1 MTRSVIV
8 HGGAGSV
15 APARRAEHVAGCEL
29 ALAAALAVLHGG
41 GSALDAAQR
50 AVEVLEDDPLF
61 NAGRGSCLHEDGGV
75 ELDAALMDGD
85 GLRYGAVCAMP
96 AVRHPIA
103 VARAVMEDGRHAL
116 YAAEG
121 AMRFAESRGFERVP
135 DEALI
140 TDSARLRW
148 RAVRAGKAESGWA
161 GGTVGAVAFDGVH
174 VAAATSTGGMTDK
187 RRGRVGDTPLP
198 GAGTYADDLAGGV
211 SATGH
216 GEKIMR
222 VGLGFQVIAGLRGG
236 ADPMAVAAEA
246 VAMLAS
252 RVGGTGGVIALD
264 RAGRPGRANNTETM
278 TWAWGSTEGSRGSG
292 W

>member
-1 MTRSVIV
+1 MIV
-8 HGGAGSV
+8 HGGAGNV
-15 APARRAEHVAGCEL
+15 APERRAEHVAGCER
-29 ALAAALAVLHGG
+29 AVAAALAVLRTGG
-41 GSALDAAQR
+41 RALDAAQR

-61 NAGRGSCLHEDGGV
+61 NAGRGSCLNEEGGV

-103 VARAVMEDGRHAL
+103 VARAVMEDGRHAI

-121 AMRFAESRGFERVP
+121 ALRFAEARGFPRVP
-135 DEALI
+135 DAELI
-140 TDSARLRW
+140 TDHARARW
-148 RAVRAGKAESGWA
+148 EAVRAGRAQAGWA
-161 GGTVGAVAFDGVH
+161 GGTVGAVAFDGAH
-174 VAAATSTGGMTDK
+174 VAAATSTGGMMDK
-187 RRGRVGDTPLP
+187 RRGRVGDSPLP

-216 GEKIMR
+216 GEKILR
-222 VGLGFQVIAGLRGG
+222 VGVGFQVVAALRGG
-236 ADPMAVAAEA
+236 ADPMAAAA
-246 VAMLAS
+246 QAIATLAA
-252 RVGGTGGVIALD
+252 RVEGTGGVIALD

-278 TWAWGSTEGSRGSG
+278 SWAWGSTDGARESG

>member
-1 MTRSVIV
+1 MSPSVIV

-15 APARRAEHVAGCEL
+15 PPERRADHVAGCER
-29 ALAAALAVLHGG
+29 AVAAALEVLLAG

-61 NAGRGSCLHEDGGV
+61 NAGRGACLNEDGSV

-103 VARAVMEDGRHAL
+103 VARAAMEDGRHAI

-121 AMRFAESRGFERVP
+121 AMRFAESQGFERVP
-135 DEALI
+135 DAELI
-140 TDSARLRW
+140 TPAARARW
-148 RAVRAGKAESGWA
+148 MAVRAGRAEAGWP
-161 GGTVGAVAFDGVH
+161 GGTVGAVAFDGAH
-174 VAAATSTGGMTDK
+174 VAAATSTGGMTNK
-187 RRGRVGDTPLP
+187 RRGRVGDSPLP

-216 GEKIMR
+216 GEKILR
-222 VGLGFQVIAGLRGG
+222 VGVGFLVISSLRGG
-236 ADPMAVAAEA
+236 ADPMAAAAEGVEA
-246 VAMLAS
+246 LAS

-264 RAGRPGRANNTETM
+264 REGRPGRANNTDTM
-278 TWAWGSTEGSRGSG
+278 TWAWGSTDGARGSG

>member
-1 MTRSVIV
+1 MLPAVIV
-8 HGGAGSV
+8 HGGAGNVPPSQ
-15 APARRAEHVAGCEL
+15 RAEHVAGCER
-29 ALAAALAVLHGG
+29 AVSAALEVLRAGG
-41 GSALDAAQR
+41 RALDAAQR
-50 AVEVLEDDPLF
+50 AVEVLEDDPRF

-116 YAAEG
+116 YAAAG
-121 AMRFAESRGFERVP
+121 AMRFAEARGFARVP

-140 TDSARLRW
+140 TANARARW
-148 RAVRAGKAESGWA
+148 EVVRAGSAEAGWA
-161 GGTVGAVAFDGVH
+161 GGTVGAVAFDGAR

-187 RRGRVGDTPLP
+187 RRGRVGDSPLP

-216 GEKIMR
+216 GEKILR
-222 VGLGFQVIAGLRGG
+222 VGVAFQVIAALRGG
-236 ADPMAVAAEA
+236 VDPMAAAAQAIET
-246 VAMLAS
+246 LAS
-252 RVGGTGGVIALD
+252 RVQGTGGVIVLD
-264 RAGRPGRANNTETM
+264 RIGRPGRANNTETM
-278 TWAWGSTEGSRGSG
+278 TWAWGAADGARGAG